1 MKDSVQKAIVLTGLE
16 VLANDRDLQHSI
28 KGNIGYLCHAAS
40 IGSDYEHGID
50 LLKGC
55 FGSRLKKLFSPQH
68 GLYAEEQDNMI
79 ESDHFFHPFYQLP
92 VYSLYSETRKP
103 TAEMLQGLDCVLVD
117 LQDVGTRIYTFIY
130 TMSLMM
136 EACGEN
142 GIKVIVLDRPNPI
155 NGNDIE
161 GNMLDPAFSSFI
173 GLYPMPMRHG
183 LTIGEVALMA
193 NQFWGVTCELE
204 VISMKGWERGMN
216 FYDTGLPWVLPS
228 PNLPTIMGCFVFP
241 GSVLFEGT
249 HLSEGRGTTRSL
261 EIVGSPKLDSFAML
275 KELESEYNKVGLEG
289 FALRPLTFIPTFNKH
304 VGTVCNGFQVHPTE
318 LEKFQP
324 WKVGQLLC
332 QKLYH
337 YMGDDFR
344 WKNPPYEYEYKLMP
358 IDILNGTDQLRLWVE
373 NNGSYDELCSLE
385 KEEQEEFIIKRNE
398 VLLY

>member
-1 MKDSVQKAIVLTGLE
+1 MNTGLDI
-16 VLANDRDLQHSI
+16 LINDHRFQSSI

-40 IGSDYEHGID
+40 VDSKYVHGID
-50 LLKGC
+50 LLKEK
-55 FGSRLKKLFSPQH
+55 FGDRLQKLFSPQH

-103 TAEMLQGLDCVLVD
+103 TAEMLEGLDCVLID

-130 TMSLMM
+130 TMCLMM
-136 EACGEN
+136 EACGEK

-155 NGNDIE
+155 NGKDIE

-183 LTIGEVALMA
+183 LTIGEVAVMA
-193 NQFWGVTCELE
+193 NQFWGVDCELE
-204 VISMKGWERGMN
+204 VVKMKGWEREMS
-216 FYDTGLPWVLPS
+216 FYDTALPWVLPS

-261 EIVGSPKLDSFAML
+261 EIIGSPKLDSFNL
-275 KELESEYNKVGLEG
+275 HKEIEGEFKKVGLEG

-304 VGTVCNGFQVHPTE
+304 EGEVCQGYQIHPTDLE
-318 LEKFQP
+318 LFQP

-332 QKLYH
+332 QKLYQN
-337 YMGDDFR
+337 MGKEFR
-344 WKNPPYEYEYKLMP
+344 WKQPPYEYEYELMP
-358 IDILNGTDQLRLWVE
+358 IDILNGTDKLRHWVE
-373 NNGSYDELCSLE
+373 NNGSFDELRAIEAHQCEEYLE
-385 KEEQEEFIIKRNE
+385 YRKE

>member
-1 MKDSVQKAIVLTGLE
+1 MKGSVQKANVLTGLE
-16 VLANDRDLQHSI
+16 VLANDEDLQRSI

-40 IGSDYEHGID
+40 IDSNYKHGID

-55 FGSRLKKLFSPQH
+55 FGDRLKKLFSPQH

-103 TAEMLQGLDCVLVD
+103 TVEMLQGLDCVLVD

-193 NQFWGVTCELE
+193 NQFWG
-204 VISMKGWERGMN
+204 G
-216 FYDTGLPWVLPS
+216 
-228 PNLPTIMGCFVFP
+228 
-241 GSVLFEGT
+241 
-249 HLSEGRGTTRSL
+249 
-261 EIVGSPKLDSFAML
+261 
-275 KELESEYNKVGLEG
+275 
-289 FALRPLTFIPTFNKH
+289 
-304 VGTVCNGFQVHPTE
+304 
-318 LEKFQP
+318 
-324 WKVGQLLC
+324 
-332 QKLYH
+332 
-337 YMGDDFR
+337 
-344 WKNPPYEYEYKLMP
+344 
-358 IDILNGTDQLRLWVE
+358 
-373 NNGSYDELCSLE
+373 
-385 KEEQEEFIIKRNE
+385 
-398 VLLY
+398 